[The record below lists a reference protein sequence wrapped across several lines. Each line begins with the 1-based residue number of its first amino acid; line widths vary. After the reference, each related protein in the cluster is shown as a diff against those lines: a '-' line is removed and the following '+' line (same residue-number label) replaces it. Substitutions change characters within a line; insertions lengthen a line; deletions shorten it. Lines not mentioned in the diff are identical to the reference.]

1 MVFVSVFAQTNFMQD
16 LARDLSEY
24 LPQGQL
30 ADESAAGVAVHL
42 TVQHQEGDAQR
53 TLKYTNSNTNTI
65 AHAMWR
71 SMNSIH

>member
-1 MVFVSVFAQTNFMQD
+1 MQD

-42 TVQHQEGDAQR
+42 TVQHQEGGAQR
-53 TLKYTNSNTNTI
+53 TLKYTNSNTIT
-65 AHAMWR
+65 R
-71 SMNSIH
+71 TPSIVKGNKSLNLVWFK

>member
-53 TLKYTNSNTNTI
+53 TLKYSKLKDKYNCTLQCGVQ
-65 AHAMWR
+65 
-71 SMNSIH
+71 